1 MLLCN
6 VAAVIG
12 FDSGVVVAG
21 VNVVGNGVLAVVV
34 VRAAV
39 FVAVIFAIK
48 AVAAIV
54 VVVVRAAGPCVA
66 RHKSPSRKILSRH
79 LLQLCQNF

>member
-1 MLLCN
+1 M
-6 VAAVIG
+6 
-12 FDSGVVVAG
+12 
-21 VNVVGNGVLAVVV
+21 LAVVV
-34 VRAAV
+34 VREAV
-39 FVAVIFAIK
+39 FVAVIFAIR
-48 AVAAIV
+48 AVAAAVAIV